1 MHRTRMVC
9 VLVQAMCHV
18 QWCICVATAVTHG
31 CGPDGLW
38 LQPLS
43 HGCSPCH
50 IRLQLARITLPC
62 TPLLVCAL
70 HAPPPPPPT
79 VDSAADSAAA
89 VEAAAAAVEAA
100 RWRSMAFSAVAVD
113 STAAAAAV
121 EVSIAALSTATTLYA
136 IDRHRALHV
145 LPLGALASAGEGA
158 TGAEAAG
165 ADAAGADAAG
175 ANGGAVTGA
184 VAGAAWWHG
193 DGPPALRAT
202 LTTLLPCAV
211 HALAVLPPTPGA
223 GGGVAPAVAVLA
235 EVDSLRML
243 ALG

>member
-1 MHRTRMVC
+1 MHGVC
-9 VLVQAMCHV
+9 VLMQAMCHV
-18 QWCICVATAVTHG
+18 QWCICVATATHG
-31 CGPDGLW
+31 CGLDCLW

-113 STAAAAAV
+113 STAVAAAV

-158 TGAEAAG
+158 TGA
-165 ADAAGADAAG
+165 DAAGADAVG
-175 ANGGAVTGA
+175 ADGGAVTGA